1 MAERFQAQIA
11 PEKVEIEKTEFTR
24 NALKHRGLF
33 RCPKF

>member
-11 PEKVEIEKTEFTR
+11 PEKVEIEKAEFTR

-33 RCPKF
+33 RWPKF